1 MTTSP
6 DTVYITSSFTMAKNV
21 DGFDDVKPFPIIL
34 GKPKVTKPGLDVSLL
49 RCVHHV
55 GNIFIQFKAPKRLSE
70 SGGKSLPGLLKTT
83 KTKILP
89 GDQKDTSA
97 RAFVGFNA
105 SNIQLDATVPGPQ
118 KTTGFDTF
126 MPPTQKTYSIN
137 EQVTIPKKQDDA
149 LVELRSYTSLMD
161 EFSLHNF
168 MIWNGRVLK
177 DTPEFQSYMRTYKNQ
192 WSYIVTVIGQLE
204 KLMSENLI
212 KLAIVSGL
220 KVAEYGSLNLPT
232 LHSFQLLDCL
242 CNADQIRPQ
251 LTSFAGDS
259 QDHILRATIKI
270 QTLVRRWFAV
280 YRYKILK
287 GRLMAAITIQSI
299 IRRFVMRCRAVAM
312 MHNLVAATEAKWK
325 NNMNQ
330 LMEEWRKPQSHTQ
343 KKVVIYIPSISASEF
358 FRTNMSHIGAMQNAA
373 ISCLAQLADPRV
385 DLIYITPVYFGPTE
399 KAYIEK
405 FLALMNISILP
416 KRLTFIV
423 PELSRDLP
431 DTIPVA
437 QALWYSSSTLKKLRC
452 INEFNN
458 KESVIIPGDLGWVEK
473 RIANYL
479 GIRMLSSEPIVAHEL
494 TSKSQSKK
502 IFIET
507 GMNIPI
513 GAHDIYNEED
523 LLVSLTRLMSSNL
536 DISRWVIRLNADH
549 NGEGT
554 VYVDAHKLPIIQALK
569 NEQTTLMNTTADPEA
584 WFERHVQLNARKR
597 ILNSFQESNMSIM
610 QICRRDLFPT
620 WSVFLKFIKQV
631 GVVIEAEPPLMQ
643 GRLESYCF
651 VDPCGEAHVS
661 PGGMVISEHYQR
673 QGVVY
678 PQAVIHPNALQ
689 GATRALASKLYD
701 TFGVIGYFT
710 VSYTAFYD
718 SFDGTPRLWAN
729 GLQFGL
735 NATCGAIWSL
745 AALLQPIHMSRLD
758 GNCLLPM
765 IAEGIIFYY
774 FNHALT
780 HKI

>member
-1 MTTSP
+1 LT
-6 DTVYITSSFTMAKNV
+6 
-21 DGFDDVKPFPIIL
+21 
-34 GKPKVTKPGLDVSLL
+34 
-49 RCVHHV
+49 
-55 GNIFIQFKAPKRLSE
+55 E

-83 KTKILP
+83 RTKILP
-89 GDQKDTSA
+89 GDQKDSST

-105 SNIQLDATVPGPQ
+105 SNIQLDASGPGPQ
-118 KTTGFDTF
+118 KSVGVDTF
-126 MPPTQKTYSIN
+126 LPPTQKTYSLN
-137 EQVTIPKKQDDA
+137 DQVSIPKKQDEA

-161 EFSLHNF
+161 EYSLHNF
-168 MIWNGRVLK
+168 MIWNGRALK

-192 WSYIVTVIGQLE
+192 WSYIVTIIGLLE

-232 LHSFQLLDCL
+232 LQTFQLLDCL

-259 QDHILRATIKI
+259 QDHILRATLKI
-270 QTLVRRWFAV
+270 QTLARRWFAL
-280 YRYKILK
+280 YRYKALK
-287 GRLMAAITIQSI
+287 ARLLAAITIQSTV
-299 IRRFVMRCRAVAM
+299 RRFVMRCKAVAM
-312 MHNLVAATEAKWK
+312 MHNLVTQTELKWK
-325 NNMNQ
+325 NNMNM
-330 LMEEWRKPQSHTQ
+330 LMQEWQKPQSRTQ

-358 FRTNMSHIGAMQNAA
+358 FRTNMSHIGALQNAT

-385 DLIYITPVYFGPTE
+385 EMIYITPVYFGPTE

-416 KRLTFIV
+416 NRLTFMV

-431 DTIPVA
+431 DTMPVA
-437 QALWYSSSTLKKLRC
+437 QALWYSSSTLRKLRC
-452 INEFNN
+452 IHEFNHGD
-458 KESVIIPGDLGWVEK
+458 SVIIPGDLGWVEK

-502 IFIET
+502 VFLET

-513 GAHDIYNEED
+513 GAHDIYTEED

-554 VYVDAHKLPIIQALK
+554 VYVDASKLPIIQALK
-569 NEQTTLMNTTADPEA
+569 GEQFSLMHTSADPEA

-597 ILNSFQESNMSIM
+597 ILNAFQESQMSIM
-610 QICRRDLFPT
+610 QICRRDLFPS
-620 WSVFLKFIKQV
+620 WSVFLKFMKQV
-631 GVVIEAEPPLMQ
+631 GVVVEAEPPLMQ

-661 PGGMVISEHYQR
+661 PGGVVISEHYQR

-678 PQAVIHPNALQ
+678 PQAIVHPNALE
-689 GATRALASKLYD
+689 GATRAVAGKLYD
-701 TFGVIGYFT
+701 TFGVIGYIT

-745 AALLQPIHMSRLD
+745 AALLEPIQMSRLES
-758 GNCLLPM
+758 NCLLPM
-765 IAEGIIFYY
+765 VAEGDSLYSP
-774 FNHALT
+774 
-780 HKI
+780 